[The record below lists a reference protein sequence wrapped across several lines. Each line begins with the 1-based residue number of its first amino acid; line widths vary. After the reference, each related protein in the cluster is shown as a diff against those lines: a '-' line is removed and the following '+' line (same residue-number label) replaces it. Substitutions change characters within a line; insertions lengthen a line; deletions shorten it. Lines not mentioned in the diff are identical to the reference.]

1 MMDGKKMTWDQRM
14 VEWAKGKGLL
24 AMLGVASL
32 LIVRVLVLCV
42 IAIVVIPILWI
53 KQKLI

>member
-1 MMDGKKMTWDQRM
+1 MAWDQRM
-14 VEWAKGKGLL
+14 VEWAKGKLL

-32 LIVRVLVLCV
+32 LIVSVVLCV

-53 KQKLI
+53 KEKLI

>member
-1 MMDGKKMTWDQRM
+1 MMDGIKMTWDQQM

-32 LIVRVLVLCV
+32 LIARVLILCV
-42 IAIVVIPILWI
+42 IAIVVVPILWI
-53 KQKLI
+53 KEKLI